1 MKKVF
6 FILVCLM
13 GLTFSSLSYSSE
25 THIFV
30 NTTSTIQI
38 QLDEWIE
45 YVQIDGQWYKITH
58 LEDGSTIIQAN
69 GIPAG
74 GD

>member
-13 GLTFSSLSYSSE
+13 GLTLCSLSYSSE
-25 THIFV
+25 TLFFV
-30 NTTSTIQI
+30 NTSTIQS
-38 QLDEWIE
+38 QSDEWVE

-58 LEDGSTIIQAN
+58 LDDGSTIIQASGVPAN
-69 GIPAG
+69 G
-74 GD
+74 D